1 MMPRDTM
8 KYILIL
14 VTVAGLGSPSLG
26 ARGRLNAA
34 PAAAQARGQTAAEDQ
49 PVSPG
54 EVQRLMDAYALMQA
68 QDQLKISEEQF
79 SQFLSRYKALQD
91 IRRKDLQE
99 RARLIN
105 EMRKILNGGG
115 TIDDAGLA
123 ERVKALQELDTRSAA
138 DIRKAYDA
146 IDQMLDPRQQAK
158 FRVFEENMERRKL
171 EFVTRA
177 RQSNRPKQQ

>member
-1 MMPRDTM
+1 MN
-8 KYILIL
+8 YILIL

-26 ARGRLNAA
+26 ARGRLNAT
-34 PAAAQARGQTAAEDQ
+34 PTAAQARGQAAEDQ

-105 EMRKILNGGG
+105 EMRKILNAGG